1 MNRTPT
7 NGCLS
12 YLLLSFVRLFAATNS
27 PPEYEFREGTPDG
40 LGKWYMGREIA
51 HYMTHHGAPW
61 LERLERE
68 DEERPTKLLSALNL
82 QPGQTVADVG
92 AGSGY
97 LTWRLA
103 QAVGPT
109 GHVYATDIQAEMLT
123 ILRTNMT
130 HRGVTN
136 VIAVLGHATDPQL
149 PTNAFDL
156 VILVDVYHELDFPY
170 EMTAGM
176 ARALKPKGR
185 LVFVEYRG
193 EEKWIPIKP
202 LHKLTEIQV
211 RQEMALHPL
220 EFVTNYPIL
229 PRQHIL
235 VFQRP

>member
-1 MNRTPT
+1 MKRTPA
-7 NGCLS
+7 NGWLS
-12 YLLLSFVRLFAATNS
+12 FLLLSLVRLFAATNS

-103 QAVGPT
+103 QAVGPS

-130 HRGVTN
+130 QHGVTN
-136 VIAVLGHATDPQL
+136 VIAVLGGATDPHL

-156 VILVDVYHELDFPY
+156 VILVDVYHEFDFPY

-176 ARALKPKGR
+176 ARALKPRGR

-202 LHKLTEIQV
+202 LHKLTEFQV

-220 EFVTNYPIL
+220 EFLTNYPVL